1 MARRDNDPC
10 FFQLLFVL
18 EKHCIYAA
26 CLRKK
31 SKFKRSNQSKVPSI
45 NKHCF
50 LFPLSSFF
58 ATVELYLLGCLFSIA
73 KLKGLRSWTA
83 FAWGES
89 GVRLEWVECRKTYLF
104 RLLKAS
110 GGSYCGC
117 PGAAVARGALN
128 PSPPVARGALNPSPP
143 TTLGWI
149 GPRQPRSRGT
159 PQGLPK
165 IKTIIMR

>member
-1 MARRDNDPC
+1 MP
-10 FFQLLFVL
+10 FWTLFVL
-18 EKHCIYAA
+18 DKQVHLCCLLKHKMKA
-26 CLRKK
+26 
-31 SKFKRSNQSKVPSI
+31 KRSNQSKVPSI

-73 KLKGLRSWTA
+73 KQKGLRSSTA